1 LVADIGRYIGKH
13 INNYIIDHLM
23 LCLMRCA
30 SLTKKIVAQASLQA
44 TSIFLKHSIFYSKV
58 MNLFLLSMSE
68 KNSQVRL
75 YVVTYTKVVL
85 QAHAH
90 REQTRAVMD
99 RKGSTDQCE
108 AIITKGLN
116 DATPSVKDAC
126 REAFWIFWEHW
137 RDRGDQ

>member
-1 LVADIGRYIGKH
+1 
-13 INNYIIDHLM
+13 
-23 LCLMRCA
+23 
-30 SLTKKIVAQASLQA
+30 
-44 TSIFLKHSIFYSKV
+44 
-58 MNLFLLSMSE
+58 MNLFLLSMNE

-90 REQTRAVMD
+90 RDQTRAVMD

-116 DATPSVKDAC
+116 DPTPSVKDAC
-126 REAFWIFWEHW
+126 RDAFWIFWEHW